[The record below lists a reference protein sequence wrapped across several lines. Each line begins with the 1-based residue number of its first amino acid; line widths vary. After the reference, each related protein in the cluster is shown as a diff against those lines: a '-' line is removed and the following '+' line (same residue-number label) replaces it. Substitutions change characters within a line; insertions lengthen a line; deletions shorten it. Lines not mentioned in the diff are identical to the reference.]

1 MKSVVVLA
9 HGSREQQ
16 AVQAWHMLE
25 QAARAKL
32 NADIPVVFQFGM
44 GGLPQA
50 LDDLAARGADAITVL
65 PYFLFSGHHL
75 RHTVPELME
84 TWQKTHPHVHLSLAP
99 ALGEDERL
107 AGLLADQ
114 IANVLQI

>member
-16 AVQAWHMLE
+16 AVHAWRMLE
-25 QAARAKL
+25 RIARTKL
-32 NADIPVVFQFGM
+32 ATDIPVVFQFGM

-50 LDDLAARGADAITVL
+50 LDDLAARGADVITVL
-65 PYFLFSGHHL
+65 PYFLFWGHHL

-84 TWQKTHPHVHLSLAP
+84 TWQKAHPHVHLSLAP

-114 IANVLQI
+114 ITNVLQV